1 MHKSEDWPI
10 VYTLF
15 AMSAAQGWRCAAGGR
30 VIFWS
35 NSITLSFLANGG
47 QAMADFKAQWLG

>member
-35 NSITLSFLANGG
+35 ELGHSFLFSERRASDGG
-47 QAMADFKAQWLG
+47 F